1 MANLL
6 NTSSTLRCPHGGTV
20 TIVSVNTRVKVG
32 GDLAATSSDLFT
44 IAGCTLNVSGVL
56 HPCVMV
62 QWVQTGQRSTVVQSP
77 TLNETSTGLC
87 VAADQA
93 VQGTVQI
100 VVTQQR
106 VAGT

>member
-1 MANLL
+1 MAIFL

-62 QWVQTGQRSTVVQSP
+62 QWGRPVSGARLFKAP
-77 TLNETSTGLC
+77 
-87 VAADQA
+87 
-93 VQGTVQI
+93 
-100 VVTQQR
+100 R
-106 VAGT
+106 